1 VIRLKNINRIYD
13 TDGSS
18 VRALSEVSLEIQEGE
33 YIAIIGP
40 SGSGKSTL
48 MHILGCLDRPSSG
61 SYTFYGREVTEFS
74 DVQLALLRNSR
85 IGFVFQQFHLLPRA
99 TVLENIM
106 LPLVYAGLPPDSDKA
121 EQILKQVGMEKR
133 LKHFPNQ
140 LSGGEQQR
148 VAIAR
153 ALMNDPL
160 VIFADEPTGNL
171 DSHAKEEVMSTL
183 EMLNKSGK
191 TLIMVT
197 HELFLAERADRIIK
211 MLDGRIVADEKK
223 KITTRLAM
231 VNPSMEIDNVSCKKG
246 SRLRMADHIKQAFR
260 SMLTHKVRAF
270 LSLLGILIGVA
281 AVTAMA
287 AVIGGA
293 RGAIQR
299 DIASMGSNLLVVRP
313 GTRQLFG
320 VALERGAATSLTLE
334 DADAIRQ
341 LPSVAKVSASV
352 FGSVQAV
359 WSGKNR
365 STRAQGVELDYEKMR
380 ASTPDFGR
388 FFNEMEMKKRARVTV
403 IGTTVAKELFEGKDP
418 VGQYMRL
425 NRIPFLVIG
434 VLPEK
439 SGPGWQDVND
449 IVLVPLS
456 TAMYRLLG
464 KTKLDS
470 IDVEVKAAELIPR
483 VQEEIK
489 GLFANKY
496 FARNPDEIINIR
508 DMTEIQDTISKTTR
522 TMSILLGVVSA
533 VSLLVGGIGIMNIM
547 LVSVVERT
555 QEIGLR
561 KAIGAKQSDILLQF
575 LVESVILTTTGGII
589 GLGGGIAAAYLITR
603 IAGWPVLF
611 SFWSAIIAVLF
622 SSIIG
627 ILFGVWPARRAS
639 LLEPITALRYE

>member
-1 VIRLKNINRIYD
+1 MIRLKNINRIYD